1 MKSFCISFVH
11 KSQAFFAGVSLACM
25 AAFPFSASA
34 QPKGHAQNG
43 VVPIQPMPAEIEK
56 IRIKPGQ
63 LPDVTLTSS
72 VLFRILASE
81 ISAQRSQYQPAA
93 STMLDLAR
101 ETGDPR
107 LSRRALEFFLAS
119 GNLPGALEASRVWLR
134 QSPTDQEAV
143 STEMALAAAAG
154 QTAGLTE
161 TLKKKIQSASNKKE
175 AIGQVLGILGRM
187 PDRRAAFQIL
197 DRVLTDSGVKNSLAA
212 HIALADMAQAAG
224 ESARALSEAK
234 LALATSPRS
243 EEAAMRVFEYGLRV
257 DPDQALK
264 DSRAFIQSNPGARRL
279 RLMLASQLSDRRDFD
294 GAMQELADMQRRAPE
309 DFDLLYM
316 QAQIAHRAK
325 RLDQAR
331 AFLDQFVAV
340 QSQRQKASAPGSTD
354 AGGALADAYLLLS
367 RIAEEQ
373 GRYDDA
379 IADLSR
385 IEDPASRYSSRL
397 RQATIRAKQGRVD
410 EALAMIDAANP
421 QDEEETMIGA
431 LTVSQILK
439 DASRIPEAIERLKVA
454 DQALP
459 ESLEIKY
466 ELAMLQ
472 EKQNNLKEM
481 ERLLREVIELDPGHA
496 HAYNALGYSLAD
508 RNVRLK
514 EANELIT
521 RALEI
526 SPNDPFIL
534 DSMGWVKFRQGN
546 LAEALKY
553 LERAYGMRPEAD
565 IAAHMGEVLW
575 LLGRKDDARKV
586 WSEGYARDPKNETL
600 VETTRRFGWKP

>member
-1 MKSFCISFVH
+1 MLLAGVVALLPVA
-11 KSQAFFAGVSLACM
+11 KSQNTGL
-25 AAFPFSASA
+25 
-34 QPKGHAQNG
+34 AQNG
-43 VVPIQPMPAEIEK
+43 VVPIQPLPQEIEK

-81 ISAQRSQYQPAA
+81 ISAQRGQYQPAA
-93 STMLDLAR
+93 NTMLDLAR

-119 GNLPGALEASRVWLR
+119 GNLSGALDAARVWLR
-134 QSPTDQEAV
+134 QTPNDVEAV

-161 TLKKKIQSASNKKE
+161 TLKKKIQSAANKKD
-175 AIGQVLGILGRM
+175 AIGQALGILGRM
-187 PDRRAAFQIL
+187 PDRKAAFQIL
-197 DRVLTDSGVKNSLAA
+197 DQALTDSGVKHTLAA
-212 HIALADMAQAAG
+212 HIALADMALAAG
-224 ESARALSEAK
+224 DASRALAEAR
-234 LALATSPRS
+234 LALAFSPRS

-257 DPDQALK
+257 DPQQALK
-264 DSRAFIQSNPGARRL
+264 EARAFLRANPGARRL
-279 RLMLASQLSDRRDFD
+279 RLMLASQLSDSKDFD
-294 GAMQELADMQRRAPE
+294 GALQELADMQRRAPE

-316 QAQIAHRAK
+316 QAQVAYRAK

-331 AFLDQFVAV
+331 AFLEQFVSV
-340 QSQRQKASAPGSTD
+340 QSQRQKATVPGSTD
-354 AGGALADAYLLLS
+354 AGSALADAYLLLS
-367 RIAEEQ
+367 RIAEDQ

-379 IADLSR
+379 VADLSR
-385 IEDPASRYSSRL
+385 IEEPSARYSSRL
-397 RQATIRAKQGRVD
+397 RQASIRARQGRVD
-410 EALAMIDAANP
+410 EALAMIDAANA
-421 QDEEETMIGA
+421 QDDEEALIGA
-431 LTVSQILK
+431 LTVSQILR
-439 DASRIPEAIERLKVA
+439 DASRIPEAIKRLRAA

-466 ELAMLQ
+466 ELAMLE

-496 HAYNALGYSLAD
+496 HAYNALGYSFAD
-508 RNVRLK
+508 RNIRLK
-514 EANELIT
+514 EASDLIA

-534 DSMGWVKFRQGN
+534 DSMGWVKFRQGDD
-546 LAEALKY
+546 AEALKY

-565 IAAHMGEVLW
+565 IAAHLGEVLW
-575 LLGRKDDARKV
+575 KLGRKDEARKV
-586 WSEGYARDPKNETL
+586 WSEAFAKDPKKTTLAETM
-600 VETTRRFGWKP
+600 RRFGWKP

>member
-1 MKSFCISFVH
+1 MKSFCIPYLSNIRALL
-11 KSQAFFAGVSLACM
+11 SATLIAGLCLCSLA
-25 AAFPFSASA
+25 ANAR
-34 QPKGHAQNG
+34 QGGVAQNG
-43 VVPIQPMPAEIEK
+43 VVPIQPMPEEVEK
-56 IRIKPGQ
+56 IRIRPGQ
-63 LPDVTLTSS
+63 LPEVTLTSS
-72 VLFRILASE
+72 VMFRILASE
-81 ISAQRSQYQPAA
+81 ISAQRGQYQPAA
-93 STMLDLAR
+93 STTLDLAR

-119 GNLPGALEASRVWLR
+119 GNLSGALEAARVWLR
-134 QSPTDQEAV
+134 QAPNDAEAV

-161 TLKKKIQSASNKKE
+161 TLISKIRSAANKKD
-175 AIGQVLGILGRM
+175 AIGQALGILGRM
-187 PDRRAAFQIL
+187 PDRKAAFQIL
-197 DRVLTDSGVKNSLAA
+197 DRALAESGVKSSLAA
-212 HIALADMAQAAG
+212 HIALADMALAAG
-224 ESARALSEAK
+224 DANRALAEAK
-234 LALATSPRS
+234 LALALSPRS

-257 DPDQALK
+257 DPARALQ
-264 DSRAFIQSNPGARRL
+264 DARAFVRANPGARRL
-279 RLMLASQLSDRRDFD
+279 RLMLASQLSDSRDFD
-294 GAMQELADMQRRAPE
+294 GALQELAEMQRRAPE

-316 QAQIAHRAK
+316 QAQVAYRAK

-331 AFLDQFVAV
+331 AFLDQFVSV
-340 QSQRQKASAPGSTD
+340 QSQRQKASAPGATD

-367 RIAEEQ
+367 RIAEDQ

-379 IADLSR
+379 VADLSR
-385 IEDPASRYSSRL
+385 IEEPSARYSSRL
-397 RQATIRAKQGRVD
+397 RQATIRARQGRVD

-421 QDEEETMIGA
+421 QDEEESLIGA
-431 LTVSQILK
+431 LTVSQILR
-439 DASRIPEAIERLKVA
+439 DASRIPEAIQRLKVA
-454 DQALP
+454 DQTLP

-481 ERLLREVIELDPGHA
+481 ERLLREVMELDPGHA

-508 RNVRLK
+508 RNIRLK
-514 EANELIT
+514 EASELIA

-534 DSMGWVKFRQGN
+534 DSMGWVKFRQGE

-565 IAAHMGEVLW
+565 IAAHLGEVLW
-575 LLGRKDDARKV
+575 KMDRKDDARKV
-586 WSEGYARDPKNETL
+586 WSGAFAKDPKNATL
-600 VETTRRFGWKP
+600 TDTMRRFGWKP

>member
-1 MKSFCISFVH
+1 MLLAGVVALLPVA
-11 KSQAFFAGVSLACM
+11 KSQNTGL
-25 AAFPFSASA
+25 
-34 QPKGHAQNG
+34 AQNG
-43 VVPIQPMPAEIEK
+43 VVPIQPLPQEIEK

-81 ISAQRSQYQPAA
+81 ISAQRGQYQPAA
-93 STMLDLAR
+93 NTMLDLAR

-119 GNLPGALEASRVWLR
+119 GNLSGALDAARVWLR
-134 QSPTDQEAV
+134 QTPNDVEAV

-161 TLKKKIQSASNKKE
+161 TLKKKIQSAANKKD
-175 AIGQVLGILGRM
+175 AIGQALGILGRM
-187 PDRRAAFQIL
+187 PDRKAAFQIL
-197 DRVLTDSGVKNSLAA
+197 DQALTDSGVKHTLAA
-212 HIALADMAQAAG
+212 HIALADMALAAG
-224 ESARALSEAK
+224 DASRALAEAR
-234 LALATSPRS
+234 LALAFSPRS

-257 DPDQALK
+257 DPQQALK
-264 DSRAFIQSNPGARRL
+264 EARAFLRANPGARRL
-279 RLMLASQLSDRRDFD
+279 RLMLASQLSDSKDFD
-294 GAMQELADMQRRAPE
+294 GALQELADMQRRAPE

-316 QAQIAHRAK
+316 QAQVAYRAK

-331 AFLDQFVAV
+331 AFLEQFVSV
-340 QSQRQKASAPGSTD
+340 QSQRQKATVPGSTD
-354 AGGALADAYLLLS
+354 AGSALADAYLLLS
-367 RIAEEQ
+367 RIAEDQ

-379 IADLSR
+379 VADLSR
-385 IEDPASRYSSRL
+385 IEEPSARFSSRL
-397 RQATIRAKQGRVD
+397 RQASIRARQGRVD
-410 EALAMIDAANP
+410 EALAMIDAANA
-421 QDEEETMIGA
+421 QDDEEALIGA
-431 LTVSQILK
+431 LTVSQILR
-439 DASRIPEAIERLKVA
+439 DASRIPEAIKRLRAA

-466 ELAMLQ
+466 ELAMLE

-496 HAYNALGYSLAD
+496 HAYNALGYSFVD
-508 RNVRLK
+508 RNIRLK
-514 EANELIT
+514 EASDLIA

-534 DSMGWVKFRQGN
+534 DSMGWVKFRQGDD
-546 LAEALKY
+546 AEALKY

-565 IAAHMGEVLW
+565 IAAHLGEVLW
-575 LLGRKDDARKV
+575 KLGRKDEARKV
-586 WSEGYARDPKNETL
+586 WSEAFAKDPKNTTLAETM
-600 VETTRRFGWKP
+600 RRYGWKP

>member
-1 MKSFCISFVH
+1 MLLAGVVALLPVA
-11 KSQAFFAGVSLACM
+11 KSQNTGL
-25 AAFPFSASA
+25 
-34 QPKGHAQNG
+34 AQNG
-43 VVPIQPMPAEIEK
+43 VVPIQPLPQEIEK

-81 ISAQRSQYQPAA
+81 ISAQRGQYQPAA
-93 STMLDLAR
+93 NTMLDLAR

-119 GNLPGALEASRVWLR
+119 GNLSGALDAARVWLR
-134 QSPTDQEAV
+134 QTPNDVEAV

-161 TLKKKIQSASNKKE
+161 TLKKKIQSAANKKD
-175 AIGQVLGILGRM
+175 AIGQALGILGRM
-187 PDRRAAFQIL
+187 PDRKAAFQIL
-197 DRVLTDSGVKNSLAA
+197 DQALTDSGVKHTLAA
-212 HIALADMAQAAG
+212 HIALADMALAAG
-224 ESARALSEAK
+224 DASRALAEAR
-234 LALATSPRS
+234 LALAFSPRS

-257 DPDQALK
+257 DPQQALK
-264 DSRAFIQSNPGARRL
+264 EARAFLRANPGARRL
-279 RLMLASQLSDRRDFD
+279 RLMLASQLSDSKDFD
-294 GAMQELADMQRRAPE
+294 GALQELADMQRRAPE

-316 QAQIAHRAK
+316 QAQVAYRAK

-331 AFLDQFVAV
+331 AFLEQFVSV
-340 QSQRQKASAPGSTD
+340 QSQRQKATVPGSTD

-367 RIAEEQ
+367 RIAEDQ

-379 IADLSR
+379 VADLSR
-385 IEDPASRYSSRL
+385 IEEPSARYSSRL
-397 RQATIRAKQGRVD
+397 RQASIRARQGRVD
-410 EALAMIDAANP
+410 EALAMIDAANA
-421 QDEEETMIGA
+421 QDDEEALIGA
-431 LTVSQILK
+431 LTVSQILR
-439 DASRIPEAIERLKVA
+439 DASRIPEAIKRLRAA

-466 ELAMLQ
+466 ELAMLE

-496 HAYNALGYSLAD
+496 HAYNALGYSFAD
-508 RNVRLK
+508 RNIRLK
-514 EANELIT
+514 EASDLIA

-534 DSMGWVKFRQGN
+534 DSMGWVKFRQGDD
-546 LAEALKY
+546 AEALKY

-565 IAAHMGEVLW
+565 IAAHLGEVLW
-575 LLGRKDDARKV
+575 KLGRKDEARKV
-586 WSEGYARDPKNETL
+586 WSEAFAKDPKNTTLAETM
-600 VETTRRFGWKP
+600 RRYGWKP

>member
-1 MKSFCISFVH
+1 MKSFCKPFNLRSRPLL
-11 KSQAFFAGVSLACM
+11 AGMLLAGSV
-25 AAFPFSASA
+25 ALLPKAHA
-34 QPKGHAQNG
+34 QTGGLAQNG
-43 VVPIQPMPAEIEK
+43 VVPIQPMPEEVEK
-56 IRIKPGQ
+56 IRIRPGQ
-63 LPDVTLTSS
+63 LPDITLTSS

-81 ISAQRSQYQPAA
+81 ISAQRGQYQPAA
-93 STMLDLAR
+93 KTMLDLAR

-119 GNLPGALEASRVWLR
+119 GNLSGALESSRVWLR
-134 QSPTDQEAV
+134 QSPSDAEAV

-161 TLKKKIQSASNKKE
+161 TLRKKIQKATNKKD
-175 AIGQVLGILGRM
+175 AIGQALGILGRM
-187 PDRRAAFQIL
+187 PDRKAAFQIL
-197 DRVLTDSGVKNSLAA
+197 DQALTESGVKHSLAA
-212 HIALADMAQAAG
+212 RIALADMALAAG
-224 ESARALSEAK
+224 DPSRAVAEAK
-234 LALATSPRS
+234 LALALSPRS
-243 EEAAMRVFEYGLRV
+243 EEAAMRVFEYGLRM
-257 DPDQALK
+257 DPRQALQ
-264 DSRAFIQSNPGARRL
+264 DARTFVRANPGARRL
-279 RLMLASQLSDRRDFD
+279 RLMLASQLSDSKDFD
-294 GAMQELADMQRRAPE
+294 GALQELADMQRRAPE

-316 QAQIAHRAK
+316 QAQVAYRAK

-331 AFLDQFVAV
+331 AFLEQFVSV
-340 QSQRQKASAPGSTD
+340 QSQREKGVAPGSTD
-354 AGGALADAYLLLS
+354 AGSALADAYLLLS
-367 RIAEEQ
+367 RIAEDQ

-379 IADLSR
+379 VADLSR
-385 IEDPASRYSSRL
+385 IEEPSARYSSRL
-397 RQATIRAKQGRVD
+397 RQATIRARQGRVD

-421 QDEEETMIGA
+421 QDEEEALIGA
-431 LTVSQILK
+431 LTVSQILR

-454 DQALP
+454 DQTLP

-508 RNVRLK
+508 RNIRLK
-514 EANELIT
+514 EASELIA

-534 DSMGWVKFRQGN
+534 DSMGWVKFRQGDPDG
-546 LAEALKY
+546 ALKY

-565 IAAHMGEVLW
+565 IAAHLGEVFW
-575 LLGRKDDARKV
+575 KLGRKDDARKV
-586 WSEGYARDPKNETL
+586 WSDAFAKDPKNATL
-600 VETTRRFGWKP
+600 TDTMRRFGWKP

>member
-1 MKSFCISFVH
+1 MLLAGVVALLPVA
-11 KSQAFFAGVSLACM
+11 KSQNTGL
-25 AAFPFSASA
+25 
-34 QPKGHAQNG
+34 AQNG
-43 VVPIQPMPAEIEK
+43 VVPIQPLPQEIEK

-81 ISAQRSQYQPAA
+81 ISAQRGQYQPAA
-93 STMLDLAR
+93 NTMLDLAR

-119 GNLPGALEASRVWLR
+119 GNLSGALDAARVWLR
-134 QSPTDQEAV
+134 QTPNDVEAV

-161 TLKKKIQSASNKKE
+161 TLKKKIQSAANKKD
-175 AIGQVLGILGRM
+175 AIGQALGILGRM
-187 PDRRAAFQIL
+187 PDRKAAFQIL
-197 DRVLTDSGVKNSLAA
+197 DQALTDSGVKHTLAA
-212 HIALADMAQAAG
+212 HIALADMALAAG
-224 ESARALSEAK
+224 DASRALAEAR
-234 LALATSPRS
+234 LALAFSPRS

-257 DPDQALK
+257 DPQQALK
-264 DSRAFIQSNPGARRL
+264 EARAFLRANPGARRL
-279 RLMLASQLSDRRDFD
+279 RLMLASQLSDSKDFD
-294 GAMQELADMQRRAPE
+294 GALQELADMQRRAPE

-316 QAQIAHRAK
+316 QAQVAYRAK

-331 AFLDQFVAV
+331 AFLEQFVSV
-340 QSQRQKASAPGSTD
+340 QSQRQKATVPGSTD
-354 AGGALADAYLLLS
+354 AGSALADAYLLLS
-367 RIAEEQ
+367 RIAEDQ

-379 IADLSR
+379 VADLSR
-385 IEDPASRYSSRL
+385 IEEPSARFSSRL
-397 RQATIRAKQGRVD
+397 RQASIRARQGRVD
-410 EALAMIDAANP
+410 EALAMIDAANA
-421 QDEEETMIGA
+421 QDDEEALIGA
-431 LTVSQILK
+431 LTVSQILR
-439 DASRIPEAIERLKVA
+439 DASRIPEAIKRLRAA

-466 ELAMLQ
+466 ELAMLE

-496 HAYNALGYSLAD
+496 HAYNALGYSFAD
-508 RNVRLK
+508 RNIRLK
-514 EANELIT
+514 EASDLIA

-534 DSMGWVKFRQGN
+534 DSMGWVKFRQGDD
-546 LAEALKY
+546 AEALKY

-565 IAAHMGEVLW
+565 IAAHLGEVLW
-575 LLGRKDDARKV
+575 KLGRKDEARKV
-586 WSEGYARDPKNETL
+586 WSEAFAKDPKNTTLAETM
-600 VETTRRFGWKP
+600 RRYGWKP

>member
-1 MKSFCISFVH
+1 MLLAGVVALLPVA
-11 KSQAFFAGVSLACM
+11 KSQNTGL
-25 AAFPFSASA
+25 
-34 QPKGHAQNG
+34 AQNG
-43 VVPIQPMPAEIEK
+43 VVPIQPLPQEIEK

-81 ISAQRSQYQPAA
+81 ISAQRGQYQPAA
-93 STMLDLAR
+93 NTMLDLAR

-119 GNLPGALEASRVWLR
+119 GNLSGALDAARVWLR
-134 QSPTDQEAV
+134 QTPNDVEAV

-161 TLKKKIQSASNKKE
+161 TLKKKIQSAANKKD
-175 AIGQVLGILGRM
+175 AIGQALGILGRM
-187 PDRRAAFQIL
+187 PDRKAAFQIL
-197 DRVLTDSGVKNSLAA
+197 DQALTDSGVKHTLAA
-212 HIALADMAQAAG
+212 HIALADMALAAG
-224 ESARALSEAK
+224 DASRALAEAR
-234 LALATSPRS
+234 LALAFSPRS

-257 DPDQALK
+257 DPQQALK
-264 DSRAFIQSNPGARRL
+264 EARAFLRANPGARRL
-279 RLMLASQLSDRRDFD
+279 RLMLASQLSDSKDFD
-294 GAMQELADMQRRAPE
+294 GALQELADMQRRAPE

-316 QAQIAHRAK
+316 QAQVAYRAK

-331 AFLDQFVAV
+331 AFLEQFVSV
-340 QSQRQKASAPGSTD
+340 QSQRQKATVPGSTD
-354 AGGALADAYLLLS
+354 AGSALADAYLLLS
-367 RIAEEQ
+367 RIAEDQ

-379 IADLSR
+379 VADLSR
-385 IEDPASRYSSRL
+385 IEEPSARYSSRL
-397 RQATIRAKQGRVD
+397 RQASIRARQGRVD
-410 EALAMIDAANP
+410 EALAMIDAANA
-421 QDEEETMIGA
+421 QDDEEALIGA
-431 LTVSQILK
+431 LTVSQILR
-439 DASRIPEAIERLKVA
+439 DASRIPEAIKRLRAA

-466 ELAMLQ
+466 ELAMLE

-496 HAYNALGYSLAD
+496 HAYNALGYSFAD
-508 RNVRLK
+508 RNIRLK
-514 EANELIT
+514 EASDLIA

-534 DSMGWVKFRQGN
+534 DSMGWVKFRQGDD
-546 LAEALKY
+546 AEALKY

-565 IAAHMGEVLW
+565 IAAHLGEVLW
-575 LLGRKDDARKV
+575 KLGRKDEARKV
-586 WSEGYARDPKNETL
+586 WSEAFAKDPKNTTLAETM
-600 VETTRRFGWKP
+600 RRYGWKP

>member
-1 MKSFCISFVH
+1 MKSFCKPFNLRSRPLL
-11 KSQAFFAGVSLACM
+11 AGMLLAGSV
-25 AAFPFSASA
+25 ALLPKAHA
-34 QPKGHAQNG
+34 QTGGLAQNG
-43 VVPIQPMPAEIEK
+43 VVPIQPMPEEVEK
-56 IRIKPGQ
+56 IRIRPGQ
-63 LPDVTLTSS
+63 LPDITLTSS

-81 ISAQRSQYQPAA
+81 ISAQRGQYQPAA
-93 STMLDLAR
+93 KTMLDLAR

-119 GNLPGALEASRVWLR
+119 GNLSGALEASRVWLR
-134 QSPTDQEAV
+134 QSPSDAEAV

-161 TLKKKIQSASNKKE
+161 TLRKKIQKATNKKD
-175 AIGQVLGILGRM
+175 AIGQALGILGRM
-187 PDRRAAFQIL
+187 PDRKAAFQIL
-197 DRVLTDSGVKNSLAA
+197 DQALTESGVKHSLAA
-212 HIALADMAQAAG
+212 RIALADMALAAG
-224 ESARALSEAK
+224 DPSRAVAEAK
-234 LALATSPRS
+234 LALALSPRS
-243 EEAAMRVFEYGLRV
+243 EEAAMRVFEYGLRM
-257 DPDQALK
+257 DPRQALQ
-264 DSRAFIQSNPGARRL
+264 DARTFVRANPGARRL
-279 RLMLASQLSDRRDFD
+279 RLMLASQLSDSKDFD
-294 GAMQELADMQRRAPE
+294 GALQELADMQRRAPE

-316 QAQIAHRAK
+316 QAQVAYRAK

-331 AFLDQFVAV
+331 AFLEQFVSV
-340 QSQRQKASAPGSTD
+340 QSQREKGVAPGSTD
-354 AGGALADAYLLLS
+354 AGSALADAYLLLS
-367 RIAEEQ
+367 RIAEDQ

-379 IADLSR
+379 VADLSR
-385 IEDPASRYSSRL
+385 IEEPSARYSSRL
-397 RQATIRAKQGRVD
+397 RQATIRARQGRVD

-421 QDEEETMIGA
+421 QDEEEALIGA
-431 LTVSQILK
+431 LTVSQILR

-454 DQALP
+454 DQTLP

-508 RNVRLK
+508 RNIRLK
-514 EANELIT
+514 EASELIA

-534 DSMGWVKFRQGN
+534 DSMGWVKFRQGDPDG
-546 LAEALKY
+546 ALKY

-565 IAAHMGEVLW
+565 IAAHLGEVFW
-575 LLGRKDDARKV
+575 KLGRKDDARKV
-586 WSEGYARDPKNETL
+586 WSDAFAKDPKNATL
-600 VETTRRFGWKP
+600 TDTMRRFGWKP

>member
-1 MKSFCISFVH
+1 
-11 KSQAFFAGVSLACM
+11 
-25 AAFPFSASA
+25 
-34 QPKGHAQNG
+34 
-43 VVPIQPMPAEIEK
+43 
-56 IRIKPGQ
+56 
-63 LPDVTLTSS
+63 
-72 VLFRILASE
+72 
-81 ISAQRSQYQPAA
+81 
-93 STMLDLAR
+93 
-101 ETGDPR
+101 
-107 LSRRALEFFLAS
+107 
-119 GNLPGALEASRVWLR
+119 
-134 QSPTDQEAV
+134 
-143 STEMALAAAAG
+143 
-154 QTAGLTE
+154 
-161 TLKKKIQSASNKKE
+161 
-175 AIGQVLGILGRM
+175 
-187 PDRRAAFQIL
+187 
-197 DRVLTDSGVKNSLAA
+197 
-212 HIALADMAQAAG
+212 
-224 ESARALSEAK
+224 
-234 LALATSPRS
+234 
-243 EEAAMRVFEYGLRV
+243 MRVFEYGLRV
-257 DPDQALK
+257 DPEQALK
-264 DSRAFIQSNPGARRL
+264 DARAFIQSNPGARRL

-385 IEDPASRYSSRL
+385 IEDPSARYSSRL
-397 RQATIRAKQGRVD
+397 RQATIRARQGRVD

>member
-1 MKSFCISFVH
+1 
-11 KSQAFFAGVSLACM
+11 
-25 AAFPFSASA
+25 
-34 QPKGHAQNG
+34 
-43 VVPIQPMPAEIEK
+43 
-56 IRIKPGQ
+56 
-63 LPDVTLTSS
+63 
-72 VLFRILASE
+72 
-81 ISAQRSQYQPAA
+81 
-93 STMLDLAR
+93 
-101 ETGDPR
+101 
-107 LSRRALEFFLAS
+107 
-119 GNLPGALEASRVWLR
+119 
-134 QSPTDQEAV
+134 
-143 STEMALAAAAG
+143 
-154 QTAGLTE
+154 
-161 TLKKKIQSASNKKE
+161 
-175 AIGQVLGILGRM
+175 
-187 PDRRAAFQIL
+187 
-197 DRVLTDSGVKNSLAA
+197 
-212 HIALADMAQAAG
+212 
-224 ESARALSEAK
+224 
-234 LALATSPRS
+234 
-243 EEAAMRVFEYGLRV
+243 
-257 DPDQALK
+257 
-264 DSRAFIQSNPGARRL
+264 
-279 RLMLASQLSDRRDFD
+279 
-294 GAMQELADMQRRAPE
+294 
-309 DFDLLYM
+309 
-316 QAQIAHRAK
+316 
-325 RLDQAR
+325 
-331 AFLDQFVAV
+331 
-340 QSQRQKASAPGSTD
+340 
-354 AGGALADAYLLLS
+354 
-367 RIAEEQ
+367 
-373 GRYDDA
+373 
-379 IADLSR
+379 
-385 IEDPASRYSSRL
+385 
-397 RQATIRAKQGRVD
+397 
-410 EALAMIDAANP
+410 MIDAANP